1 MDRSKLQFRFLLAF
15 FALATLSTVL
25 WAISYYAIAF
35 IGPSGSPHKVAI
47 DVNLTLRY
55 AALFAFCGYA
65 FLRRSLTVWIFAGM
79 LIGVELGQDL
89 GQSAANLQVLSSIF
103 LRLIKTI
110 IAPLIFSTL
119 VVGIAG
125 HSNLKQVGRMGIKA
139 LLYFEIVTTLALFI
153 GLGAIHISH
162 AGVGL
167 TPPPNAATATV
178 SGAPAQKWTDVV
190 LHIFPENIAKS
201 VAEGQVLQV
210 VVFSIIFGIALA
222 LIGEE
227 KRRPMLVFCE
237 SLSET
242 MFKFTNIVMLF
253 APIGVAGAMAYTVGT
268 MGFGVMA
275 NLAKLVVTLYAA
287 LVVFLLFVL
296 LPVALIARLQIKRF
310 IKAVAEPVTIAFA
323 TASSESALPRAME
336 CMEAFGVPRQ
346 IVAFVLP
353 TGYSFNL
360 DGSTLYLSLASIFVA
375 QAAGIHLTLGQQLVM
390 VFTLMLTSKGVAGVP
405 RAMLVILLGTVDSFH
420 LPTWP
425 VLLILGIDQ
434 FMDMAR
440 TATNVLGNCLASA
453 VIARWEGELGTETP
467 SPTVMDAVAQ

>member
-153 GLGAIHISH
+153 GL
-162 AGVGL
+162 
-167 TPPPNAATATV
+167 
-178 SGAPAQKWTDVV
+178 
-190 LHIFPENIAKS
+190 
-201 VAEGQVLQV
+201 
-210 VVFSIIFGIALA
+210 
-222 LIGEE
+222 
-227 KRRPMLVFCE
+227 
-237 SLSET
+237 
-242 MFKFTNIVMLF
+242 
-253 APIGVAGAMAYTVGT
+253 
-268 MGFGVMA
+268 
-275 NLAKLVVTLYAA
+275 
-287 LVVFLLFVL
+287 
-296 LPVALIARLQIKRF
+296 
-310 IKAVAEPVTIAFA
+310 
-323 TASSESALPRAME
+323 
-336 CMEAFGVPRQ
+336 
-346 IVAFVLP
+346 
-353 TGYSFNL
+353 
-360 DGSTLYLSLASIFVA
+360 
-375 QAAGIHLTLGQQLVM
+375 
-390 VFTLMLTSKGVAGVP
+390 
-405 RAMLVILLGTVDSFH
+405 
-420 LPTWP
+420 
-425 VLLILGIDQ
+425 
-434 FMDMAR
+434 
-440 TATNVLGNCLASA
+440 
-453 VIARWEGELGTETP
+453 
-467 SPTVMDAVAQ
+467 